1 VRGRELV
8 SVVVPTYNRAGFIC
22 DAIASIRAQG
32 DANVEIVVV
41 DDGSTD
47 DTERVVAA
55 RDTKVTYVRIEHR
68 GVSAARNR
76 GVLTARGQLVAF
88 LDSDDLWPD
97 GSLELRRAHLDQYP
111 DADIVY
117 GRSRIRHIGDGR
129 RRVGPHDEDEPL
141 LIPMLGSMLCRRSVF
156 DRVGLFDE
164 ALEHAEDIDW
174 LARTKERNIATST
187 IDDVT
192 LEYRIHDSNMTLEVD
207 RNQAFLLR
215 ALKQSLDRRRR

>member
-1 VRGRELV
+1 M
-8 SVVVPTYNRAGFIC
+8 VVPTYNRAGLIC

-32 DANVEIVVV
+32 DDDVEIVIV

-55 RDTKVTYVRIEHR
+55 KDTKVTYVRLEHG

-97 GSLELRRAHLDQYP
+97 GSLELRRAHLDQHP
-111 DADIVY
+111 DVDIVY
-117 GRSRIRHIGDGR
+117 GRSRIRHIGNVRKRFGVDEEN
-129 RRVGPHDEDEPL
+129 GPF

-164 ALEHAEDIDW
+164 ALEHAEDVDW
-174 LARTKERNIATST
+174 LARTKDGSIATSK

-215 ALKQSLDRRRR
+215 ALKKSLDRRRR